1 MAKSPLILAALAK
14 AAAPSIDLVQAH
26 PLNGAQTGLFDSA
39 LLKGANG
46 QDYVVRTP
54 ASTAGSLELDI
65 ETQVLR
71 LLSPESRARLPFK
84 VTTILGETRDSKRNR
99 VVVFEYLY
107 GQPIRFERVT
117 PGGTLSN
124 SLGAAIAAIHS
135 LDPEVFRSAGLPEF
149 SPAETARRLMNEL
162 DAVSALGLVPPVLL
176 QRWEAALEDVALFRY
191 QPTVVH
197 GELSTETVLQSDDEV
212 YSVLNWGAL
221 HIGDP
226 AEDLA
231 WIAAASVPDLLE
243 AVRLTYFST
252 IGSVDA
258 TIAQRA
264 TLYGELTHAR
274 WLLHGKNINDQEIID
289 EAVASLQLI
298 ATEVTEGATVAL
310 SSAPIMA
317 ASAVAGG
324 FLAEADSP
332 EQEDTA
338 TAQIPLIEQSEDAAD
353 SDYESQ
359 VADEAFTF
367 DSEELAPAFD
377 SDVAPSAEDE
387 VEAAAPSE
395 ISEDTDDRTKEIE
408 LPEKTDNEL
417 F

>member
-14 AAAPSIDLVQAH
+14 AAAPAIDLVQAH
-26 PLNGAQTGLFDSA
+26 TLSGAQTGLFDSA

-71 LLSPESRARLPFK
+71 LLGPESRARLPFK
-84 VTTILGETRDSKRNR
+84 ITTILGETRDAKRNR

-107 GQPIRFERVT
+107 GQPIRFDRVT
-117 PGGTLSN
+117 PGGVLSN

-135 LDPEVFRSAGLPEF
+135 LDTEVFRAAGLPEF

-162 DAVSALGLVPPVLL
+162 DSVSALGLVPPVLL
-176 QRWEAALEDVALFRY
+176 ERWEAALEDVALFRY

-197 GELSTETVLQSDDEV
+197 GELSTETVLQSDEAV

-243 AVRLTYFST
+243 SIRLSYFST
-252 IGSVDA
+252 IGAVDA

-274 WLLHGKNINDQEIID
+274 WLLHGKNIGDQEIID
-289 EAVASLQLI
+289 EALASLELI
-298 ATEVTEGATVAL
+298 ASEVREGTTLSLSATPL
-310 SSAPIMA
+310 A
-317 ASAVAGG
+317 ATAAVAGG
-324 FLAEADSP
+324 FLSEPVAAEFD
-332 EQEDTA
+332 DMA
-338 TAQIPLIEQSEDAAD
+338 TAQIPVSEA
-353 SDYESQ
+353 
-359 VADEAFTF
+359 
-367 DSEELAPAFD
+367 
-377 SDVAPSAEDE
+377 AEDE
-387 VEAAAPSE
+387 DAPEVEDAPAAENSSE
-395 ISEDTDDRTKEIE
+395 EADSPAAEVAAEVGSSELLDDRTKEIE

>member
-14 AAAPSIDLVQAH
+14 AAAPAIDLVQAH
-26 PLNGAQTGLFDSA
+26 PLSGAQTGLFDSA

-71 LLSPESRARLPFK
+71 LLGPESRARLPFK
-84 VTTILGETRDSKRNR
+84 VTTILGETRDAKRNR

-107 GQPIRFERVT
+107 GQPIRFDRVT
-117 PGGTLSN
+117 PGGVLCN

-135 LDPEVFRSAGLPEF
+135 LDTEVFRSAGLPEF

-162 DAVSALGLVPPVLL
+162 DSVSALGLVPPVLL
-176 QRWEAALEDVALFRY
+176 ERWEAALEDVALFRY

-197 GELSTETVLQSDDEV
+197 GELSTETVLQSDEAV

-226 AEDLA
+226 AEDFA

-243 AVRLTYFST
+243 SVRLSYFST
-252 IGSVDA
+252 IGAVDA

-274 WLLHGKNINDQEIID
+274 WLLHGKNIGDQEIID
-289 EAVASLQLI
+289 EALASLELI
-298 ATEVTEGATVAL
+298 ASEVREGATSSL
-310 SSAPIMA
+310 STTPLA
-317 ASAVAGG
+317 ATAAVAGG
-324 FLAEADSP
+324 FLAEPVATEFD
-332 EQEDTA
+332 DTA
-338 TAQIPLIEQSEDAAD
+338 TAQIPLAEQPESLADAEGGVEPSE
-353 SDYESQ
+353 EEPF
-359 VADEAFTF
+359 VFEADEASTES
-367 DSEELAPAFD
+367 DPVVQASVKVESAEEL
-377 SDVAPSAEDE
+377 
-387 VEAAAPSE
+387 
-395 ISEDTDDRTKEIE
+395 DDRTKEIE

>member
-14 AAAPSIDLVQAH
+14 AAAPAIDLVQAH
-26 PLNGAQTGLFDSA
+26 PLGGAQTGLFDSA

-71 LLSPESRARLPFK
+71 LLGPESRARLPFK
-84 VTTILGETRDSKRNR
+84 VTTILGETRDAKRNR

-117 PGGTLSN
+117 PGGALSN
-124 SLGAAIAAIHS
+124 SLGTAIAAIHS
-135 LDPEVFRSAGLPEF
+135 LDTEVFRSAGLPEF
-149 SPAETARRLMNEL
+149 SPAETAKRLMNEL
-162 DAVSALGLVPPVLL
+162 DSVSALGLVPPVLL
-176 QRWEAALEDVALFRY
+176 ERWEAALEDVALFRY

-197 GELSTETVLQSDDEV
+197 GELSTETVLQSDDAV

-231 WIAAASVPDLLE
+231 WIATAAIPDLLE
-243 AVRLTYFST
+243 SVRLSYFSR
-252 IGSVDA
+252 IGAVDA
-258 TIAQRA
+258 TISQRA
-264 TLYGELTHAR
+264 TLYGELTYAR
-274 WLLHGKNINDQEIID
+274 WLLHGKNIGDQEIID
-289 EAVASLQLI
+289 EALASLELI
-298 ATEVTEGATVAL
+298 ASEVREGSTTSLSANAL
-310 SSAPIMA
+310 F
-317 ASAVAGG
+317 ASAAVGG
-324 FLAEADSP
+324 SFLAEPIETDFD
-332 EQEDTA
+332 DTT
-338 TAQIPLIEQSEDAAD
+338 TAQIPMAEQPESFAVAQSTAEPADEETFVLDAEDPSAD
-353 SDYESQ
+353 SDQFEEASVKVES
-359 VADEAFTF
+359 ADE
-367 DSEELAPAFD
+367 L
-377 SDVAPSAEDE
+377 
-387 VEAAAPSE
+387 
-395 ISEDTDDRTKEIE
+395 DDRTKEIE

>member
-71 LLSPESRARLPFK
+71 LLGPEARARLPFK
-84 VTTILGETRDSKRNR
+84 VTTILGETRDAKRNR

-107 GQPIRFERVT
+107 GQPIRFDRVT
-117 PGGTLSN
+117 PGGALSS

-135 LDPEVFRSAGLPEF
+135 LDAEVFRSAGLPEF

-162 DAVSALGLVPPVLL
+162 DAVSSLGLVPPVLL
-176 QRWEAALEDVALFRY
+176 QRWETALEDVGLFRY

-197 GELSTETVLQSDDEV
+197 GELSTETVLQSDEAV

-243 AVRLTYFST
+243 AVRLSYFAS

-274 WLLHGKNINDQEIID
+274 WLLHGKNIDDQEIID

-298 ATEVTEGATVAL
+298 ASEV
-310 SSAPIMA
+310 SAGTTLTLTASPLAA

-324 FLAEADSP
+324 FLAESDAASREESAAADEESVSANDNT
-332 EQEDTA
+332 E
-338 TAQIPLIEQSEDAAD
+338 TAQIPLAEQEGEVDGSAGADVSSEAH
-353 SDYESQ
+353 ESAP
-359 VADEAFTF
+359 VSE
-367 DSEELAPAFD
+367 SEE
-377 SDVAPSAEDE
+377 
-387 VEAAAPSE
+387 E
-395 ISEDTDDRTKEIE
+395 IDDRTKEIE

>member
-26 PLNGAQTGLFDSA
+26 ALHGSHTGLFDSA
-39 LLKGANG
+39 LLKGAAG

-71 LLSPESRARLPFK
+71 LLGSAARARLPFK

-107 GQPIRFERVT
+107 GQPIDFRRVT
-117 PGGTLSN
+117 PGGSLST
-124 SLGAAIAAIHS
+124 SIGTAIAAIHA
-135 LDPEVFRSAGLPEF
+135 LDAETFRSAGLPEF
-149 SPAETARRLMNEL
+149 SPAETAKRLMNEL
-162 DAVSALGLVPPVLL
+162 DAVSSLGLVPPVLL
-176 QRWEAALEDVALFRY
+176 SRWEAALEDVSLFRF

-197 GELSTETVLQSDDEV
+197 GELSSDTVLQADEAV

-226 AEDLA
+226 AEDLS
-231 WIAAASVPDLLE
+231 WIATTGVPELLD
-243 AVRLTYFST
+243 AVRLAYFAAS
-252 IGSVDA
+252 GSVDA

-264 TLYGELTHAR
+264 TLYSELAHAR
-274 WLLHGKNINDQEIID
+274 WLLHGKNTDDQEIVD
-289 EAVASLQLI
+289 EAIASLELLAAEVNEGVTLALTGASIASVAS
-298 ATEVTEGATVAL
+298 
-310 SSAPIMA
+310 
-317 ASAVAGG
+317 VAGG
-324 FLAEADSP
+324 FLAAGEVAEVAEP
-332 EQEDTA
+332 EVVELPEPE
-338 TAQIPLIEQSEDAAD
+338 PLA
-353 SDYESQ
+353 
-359 VADEAFTF
+359 
-367 DSEELAPAFD
+367 
-377 SDVAPSAEDE
+377 
-387 VEAAAPSE
+387 EAAPTTA
-395 ISEDTDDRTKEIE
+395 INVVDDRTKEIE